1 MGNRLYKSAKGACT
15 YYTVYLMPVLMSHI
29 HSLLEK
35 IMQSIKVWESE
46 KILLYMYFQE
56 EKKEDVNFT
65 PVYFLSELS
74 ICKGM
79 LGFGTIRVKK
89 TIRKCVIGNSKQMN
103 YIKQLK

>member
-65 PVYFLSELS
+65 PVYFLSELL

-79 LGFGTIRVKK
+79 LGFGTMSEK
-89 TIRKCVIGNSKQMN
+89 NN
-103 YIKQLK
+103 